1 MSTITSGNYYRFQ
14 SYSDGKYLN
23 ILTSG
28 SVTNNKNVTTY
39 SLDTSDNCQVW
50 KCISHS
56 NGTVSGMLMKSKQN
70 ENFSLDRYRGSSN
83 YNNTDVYT
91 TGTSTADLQD
101 QLVTF
106 VSATQGYYRIKL
118 AYADLYLT
126 VTSTNTTGGHN
137 VKWQAMTGN
146 SDQLWLPHLYTSQG
160 GTSSSYTGV
169 TTTVPSALAN
179 HTWFVKNY
187 HTGKNLNVHGND
199 TVENERNVNV
209 YDKENCLAQKWRAVN
224 KTNGAK
230 LITSIN
236 SAYAINI
243 HTTDNNCTMYP
254 ERNNDYDSVIQ
265 FIPYT
270 TRTVSANENIYYIK
284 MANHNRYL
292 AAQYTG
298 SGSNVQW
305 ESNTN
310 GYCLWK
316 FMSEQ
321 EMFAPEIS
329 YTEVPDELEGN
340 ECFVQN
346 YYTGK
351 YLNVYGNDT
360 VSNGTNVTVYDLE
373 DVLAQRWI
381 PVQTSAGAKITT
393 KINQSFALNIN
404 RDSNNN
410 CTMFTAE
417 NNDRDSVVE
426 FIPYITRDISSDE
439 HLYYIKLASDNKYLS
454 AQYTGSNQ
462 NVRWDDSTSGYC
474 VWRVKDPP
482 VYLRKYN
489 TDFFIGAEQDNTIN
503 YVTADNAK
511 MWMLKDTA
519 YGSTIHDYDNPS
531 LMLKANSSNI
541 PVLSSN
547 TSFKN
552 AYYRDT
558 SDGNHVI
565 SISNDSGLGRT
576 VSSYLMLVA
585 TISGR
590 VFLNSVND
598 TVYDS
603 FERTYSRSITTISAS
618 SNVPSDITGRY
629 VRIKH
634 VGDNKYLSCVT
645 GNNLSLTDS
654 ADDCNIWKIFRDN
667 EMCAILSVMN
677 ENKSLYCDSVTN
689 SCVIRDYDRN
699 YKPYN
704 AVSIIPCETE
714 GQYRIKLISQDKYL
728 CKTSDGNTDYLFWSS
743 GIGDIWEFESDPF
756 VQINSW
762 LRRYY
767 NPQFRPNGRIVS
779 IPNYAFEL
787 PSENVDSEVLSGNM
801 TEYRYNG
808 TVVYVDESTLN
819 TNKYKVEKFDKYDS
833 IGLVPFSF
841 SENKIWYAQEPYVNT
856 NYPDEAIDEYGL
868 SPKIP
873 GARKAT
879 LGSYNG
885 YYYVAV
891 GPKVIYPDYSDNGTP
906 GVSMYGRGTLDAVI
920 ENSNGVQ
927 YYIHCIVGDVKAH
940 TWNNGII
947 QTYYR
952 YWDPGDSNSHL
963 DADTYTST
971 ARDETSDYIQEL
983 RDANLTEYNKMAC
996 IEFIGF
1002 RGYNSE
1008 NKPLPLVE
1016 TNMSNYSINRIV
1028 FYDNPIN

>member
-743 GIGDIWEFESDPF
+743 GIGDIWEFESDPYII
-756 VQINSW
+756 VEDW
-762 LRRYY
+762 LKLHY
-767 NPQFRPNGRIVS
+767 NPISDSYRLVEIPDYAFS
-779 IPNYAFEL
+779 IPDFKEYEWTDVIL
-787 PSENVDSEVLSGNM
+787 
-801 TEYRYNG
+801 TEYITNYENIPDIINVTSFEAPTRTVGGVSTECIYRFTDRTAWGTRGGYTASLNG
-808 TVVYVDESTLN
+808 IQTTTGPHGAEMD
-819 TNKYKVEKFDKYDS
+819 
-833 IGLVPFSF
+833 
-841 SENKIWYAQEPYVNT
+841 ENKMYYV
-856 NYPDEAIDEYGL
+856 
-868 SPKIP
+868 
-873 GARKAT
+873 
-879 LGSYNG
+879 
-885 YYYVAV
+885 VAV
-891 GPKVIYPDYSDNGTP
+891 GPKVLIPNTTDNARPQKDDYVNNNILEAAVEKNGI
-906 GVSMYGRGTLDAVI
+906 S
-920 ENSNGVQ
+920 
-927 YYIHCIVGDVKAH
+927 YYVRCIVGDVKAH
-940 TWNNGII
+940 TWNNGVF
-947 QTYYR
+947 QTGFE
-952 YWDPGDSNSHL
+952 YWNNC
-963 DADTYTST
+963 TYTPNTYDFNDRPYESVVNPYT
-971 ARDETSDYIQEL
+971 PEWDS
-983 RDANLTEYNKMAC
+983 MVC
-996 IEFIGF
+996 IEFLGSIEH
-1002 RGYNSE
+1002 GYCDFTNTNS
-1008 NKPLPLVE
+1008 PLRE
-1016 TNMSNYSINRIV
+1016 FSISNIRVYT
-1028 FYDNPIN
+1028 